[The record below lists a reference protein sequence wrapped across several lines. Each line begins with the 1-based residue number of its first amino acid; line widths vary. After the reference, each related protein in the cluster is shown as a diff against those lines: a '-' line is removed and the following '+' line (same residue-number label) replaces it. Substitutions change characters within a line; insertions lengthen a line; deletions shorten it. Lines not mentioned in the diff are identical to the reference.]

1 MVRRLRRE
9 FLHVFLSVGAPPA
22 PISIL
27 GLPPG
32 LAWAR
37 THVGPGPLSWGPT
50 WARPWAHPGLGL
62 ESAFKVGIIP
72 TRIEQV
78 TKTKPVPK
86 TKRASELND
95 IGALPKSMNKF
106 TERKTHYF

>member
-9 FLHVFLSVGAPPA
+9 FVHVFLSVGAPPA

-32 LAWAR
+32 PAWAR

-78 TKTKPVPK
+78 TFPRGIGGARIIPTRIEPSQASQAWA
-86 TKRASELND
+86 RAQD
-95 IGALPKSMNKF
+95 
-106 TERKTHYF
+106 

>member
-1 MVRRLRRE
+1 MVRRLKRE
-9 FLHVFLSVGAPPA
+9 FVHVFSSVGAPPA

-32 LAWAR
+32 PAWAR

-78 TKTKPVPK
+78 PFPRGIGGVGGINQDP
-86 TKRASELND
+86 ASDVGGLG
-95 IGALPKSMNKF
+95 I
-106 TERKTHYF
+106 T